1 MGDVVRLEPNQA
13 TPGPRTVCVLC
24 YPRKC
29 RDNDDCAGGE
39 IGTVYGMVCRECYDR
54 KAEDIEAEARRVRA
68 SRIAYYRRLSEIG
81 DRFAERTFANYRAS
95 DANREAFEA
104 AQTACDELGGLY
116 LFGPPGNGKTH
127 LAGAVVNTSVDREIE
142 AVFVTGVGLLQRIR
156 ETYRKREGES
166 ESSILEH
173 YAGVRVL
180 VIDDLGTENFTAD
193 TGRLFYSL
201 INRRYE
207 KRGRKLIVTSN
218 LSPADLALQWSKSG
232 VEQHVAAKIIDRI
245 RELCDNNFVRVDAP
259 SERGKRPA

>member
-1 MGDVVRLEPNQA
+1 MGEVVRLDAAPMPQL
-13 TPGPRTVCVLC
+13 CVLC
-24 YPRKC
+24 YPGKC
-29 RDNDDCAGGE
+29 RENEQCAGGQ
-39 IGTVYGMVCRECYDR
+39 IPTIYGQVCRECYDR
-54 KAEDIEAEARRVRA
+54 KAESIEEHAKQLRA
-68 SRIAYYRRLSEIG
+68 GRIAYYRNLSEIG
-81 DRFAERTFANYRAS
+81 DRFADRTFANYRVS
-95 DANREAFEA
+95 DANREAFNA
-104 AQTACDELGGLY
+104 AQEASEDRGGLY

-127 LAGAVVNTSVDREIE
+127 LAGAIVNAAIEREIE

-156 ETYRKREGES
+156 ETYRKRDGES
-166 ESSILEH
+166 ETGILEH

-207 KRGRKLIVTSN
+207 KRGLKLIVTSN

-245 RELCDNNFVRVDAP
+245 RELCDNNFVRLDAP
-259 SERGKRPA
+259 SERGRRERNAV